1 MSNNNIEKDIKIVE
15 QCIVESIS
23 VPLDLDN
30 IDVNNYRKALLNVVN
45 ELKRIRSL
53 GINRLVK
60 DYETGQ
66 LIDANKVR
74 KLIKDKEIYLPMAN
88 TTVDEYTEAEVI
100 CREIKSLKELL
111 KEE

>member
-1 MSNNNIEKDIKIVE
+1 MSNNNIEEDIKTVE
-15 QCIVESIS
+15 EIIKEFNCEEISFTILFKEKAESI
-23 VPLDLDN
+23 
-30 IDVNNYRKALLNVVN
+30 ANVVN

-53 GINRLVK
+53 DINRLVE

-100 CREIKSLKELL
+100 CREIKFLKELL